1 MVQTS
6 QPSRAS
12 ARVNCEVLQIGF
24 QSFGSKWRQF
34 FGPNFVPNILKTLEE
49 RLRAGSKNFE
59 LLIFLEIIRLV

>member
-24 QSFGSKWRQF
+24 ESFGSKWRQIS
-34 FGPNFVPNILKTLEE
+34 GPNFVPDFLKNLEE
-49 RLRAGSKNFE
+49 RLRAGSE
-59 LLIFLEIIRLV
+59 MSEILIF